1 MPAQLISHYR
11 ILEPLGSGGMGTVYK
26 AEDTTLHRTVALK
39 FLPESV
45 AHTAKV
51 YGRLK
56 REACTASVLNHPN
69 ICTIYEVGEDAG
81 EMFIAMEYIEG
92 HTLADLIRQGPLPIE
107 KVLRYSAQI
116 SSALAH
122 AHEKGVIHGDLKP
135 LNIVVTPNGDAKI
148 LDFGLARRSNPMEFD
163 HKTLQTATAESNFAL
178 GGTFPYMAPEQIE
191 GSDASA
197 RTDIW
202 SFGVVLYEMISGT
215 RAFHGANLF
224 LLCNSIL
231 RDQPR
236 SLPPVVPAGLKTV
249 VSRCLEKEPERRYRR
264 AGEARAALEAVDP
277 STAQDS
283 KVGGV
288 TTTPAAH
295 RSRLWTALIAF
306 ALILLVAIG
315 ISVIRNGKSDVRSK
329 SPGPIPSR
337 VLLGILPPSSSSDP
351 AESAF
356 DAGLVDTLNSRLGE
370 LSTRHS
376 FFVIP
381 MNSTIEKRVTTIDDA
396 RQQFGVNLVLVLNI
410 QQASGNVRVNYA
422 LVDARSHEQARSGS
436 ITAPSSDP
444 FALQDQVFEKVAAS
458 LELQLQPQEGRSRA
472 YGGTTEPAAFD
483 FYIQG
488 RGYLQDYVVPE
499 KVENA
504 ITLFARALE
513 KDPNYPAAT
522 AGLGEA
528 YWRKFQLTHEHQW
541 ADAAVSTCQKATRL
555 GPTLAEAHYCL
566 GRALSTQG
574 EYEKSVEQYRR
585 ALDLDPGSDDVY
597 GGLAAAYEKLGRLE
611 EAEDLYK
618 QAVAARPAYW
628 ATHNWLGLFYMSHA
642 RYDEAAAMFSQVTSL
657 APDSFIGFYN
667 LGGVRV
673 LQGKY
678 DEAIPLLERSLDIRP
693 TANALS
699 NLGTAHF
706 QMRRYAESAMD
717 FERAV
722 KLDSKSYEIWGN
734 LGDACYW
741 ASGRR
746 AEAANAYA
754 TAISLGE
761 ENLRHNPRDAQLV
774 AYLAQYHA
782 MRGEQKPA
790 LDKIDSA
797 LRLQPKNPDIL
808 LASAIVYQQLGD
820 SRRALNSLDKAV
832 SLGIS
837 PEMLRDTPNFN
848 ALSDNRRFLALIHG
862 NHPGQTR

>member
-11 ILEPLGSGGMGTVYK
+11 ILEPLGSGGMGAVYK

-45 AHTAKV
+45 AHTPKI
-51 YGRLK
+51 YERLK
-56 REACTASVLNHPN
+56 REACTASALNHPN

-92 HTLADLIRQGPLPIE
+92 HTLADLIRQGPLTIE
-107 KVLRYSAQI
+107 KVLRYSSQI

-135 LNIVVTPNGDAKI
+135 LNIIMTPAGDAKI

-163 HKTLQTATAESNFAL
+163 HKTLETATSENNIAL

-215 RAFHGANLF
+215 RAFQGTSLF

-231 RDQPR
+231 RDQPQP
-236 SLPPVVPAGLKTV
+236 LPLAVPPGLKTV

-277 STAQDS
+277 STGQR
-283 KVGGV
+283 VEV
-288 TTTPAAH
+288 TTPLTTH
-295 RSRLWTALIAF
+295 RSRLWSAMIGLALIA
-306 ALILLVAIG
+306 LIAVG
-315 ISVIRNGKSDVRSK
+315 ISAIRDDKPYRGSK
-329 SPGPIPSR
+329 SPGTIPSR
-337 VLLGILPPSSSSDP
+337 VVLGVLPPPNSSDP
-351 AESAF
+351 TQSAF

-376 FFVIP
+376 LSVIP
-381 MNSTIEKRVTTIDDA
+381 MNSTIEKRVTTIDGA
-396 RQQFGVNLVLVLNI
+396 REQFGVNLVLVLNI
-410 QQASGNVRVNYA
+410 QQASGNVRVNYS
-422 LVDARSHEQARSGS
+422 LVDARSREQARSGT
-436 ITAPSSDP
+436 ITAPLADP
-444 FALQDQVFEKVAAS
+444 FALQDKVFEKVAAS
-458 LELQLQPQEGRSRA
+458 LELQLEPQEKRSPASR
-472 YGGTTEPAAFD
+472 GTTEPAAFD

-504 ITLFARALE
+504 ITLFGRALQ

-528 YWRKFQLTHEHQW
+528 YWRKFQLTHDHQW
-541 ADAAVSTCQKATRL
+541 ADAAVSTCQRAAQL
-555 GPTLAEAHYCL
+555 GPNLAAAHYCL
-566 GRALSTQG
+566 GRALSTKG
-574 EYEKSVEQYRR
+574 GYEESVEQYRR

-611 EAEDLYK
+611 EAEKLYK
-618 QAVAARPAYW
+618 HAVAVRPAYW
-628 ATHNWLGLFYMSHA
+628 ATYNWLGLFYMSHA

-678 DEAIPLLERSLDIRP
+678 SEAIPLFERSLDIRP

-706 QMRRYAESAMD
+706 QMRRYAESASD

-734 LGDACYW
+734 LGDAYYW
-741 ASGRR
+741 TSGRR
-746 AEAANAYA
+746 GEASGAYG

-790 LDKIDSA
+790 LETIERA
-797 LRLQPKNPDIL
+797 LHLQPKNPDIL
-808 LASAIVYQQLGD
+808 LASAIVYQQVGD
-820 SRRALNSLDKAV
+820 TSRALNFLEKAV

-837 PEMLRDTPNFN
+837 PETLRDTPNFDV
-848 ALSDNRRFLALIHG
+848 LSDNRRFLALIHG
-862 NHPGQTR
+862 NPPGQTR

>member
-11 ILEPLGSGGMGTVYK
+11 ILGPLGSGGMGTIYK

-45 AHTAKV
+45 AHTEKI
-51 YGRLK
+51 YERLK

-92 HTLADLIRQGPLPIE
+92 RTLEELIRQGPLPIE
-107 KVLRYSAQI
+107 KVLRYSSQI
-116 SSALAH
+116 GSALAH

-135 LNIVVTPNGDAKI
+135 LNIIMTPNGEAKI
-148 LDFGLARRSNPMEFD
+148 LDFGLARQSNPVEFD
-163 HKTLQTATAESNFAL
+163 RKTLETATAEDNVAL

-215 RAFHGANLF
+215 RAFQGANLF

-236 SLPPVVPAGLKTV
+236 PLPAAVPAGLKTV

-264 AGEARAALEAVDP
+264 AGEARAALEAVGP
-277 STAQDS
+277 STAQ
-283 KVGGV
+283 GAIMP
-288 TTTPAAH
+288 PAAH
-295 RSRLWTALIAF
+295 RSGLWSALIALSVIVL
-306 ALILLVAIG
+306 AAVGILA
-315 ISVIRNGKSDVRSK
+315 IRNGKSYSDARS
-329 SPGPIPSR
+329 SNPIPSR
-337 VLLGILPPSSSSDP
+337 VLLGVLPPVNSDDP
-351 AESAF
+351 AQSAF
-356 DAGLVDTLNSRLGE
+356 DTGLVDTLNSRLGE

-376 FFVIP
+376 LSVIP
-381 MNSTIEKRVTTIDDA
+381 MNSTIEKRVTTIDGA
-396 RQQFGVNLVLVLNI
+396 REQFGVNLVLVLNI
-410 QQASGNVRVNYA
+410 QRASGIVRVNYA
-422 LVDARSHEQARSGS
+422 LVDARSHQQARSGT
-436 ITAPSSDP
+436 ITASLADP
-444 FALQDQVFEKVAAS
+444 FALQDQVFEKVANS
-458 LELQLQPQEGRSRA
+458 LELQLEPKEKRSLA
-472 YGGTTEPAAFD
+472 SHGTTEPAAFD

-499 KVENA
+499 KLENA
-504 ITLFARALE
+504 IILFGRALE

-528 YWRKFQLTHEHQW
+528 YWQKFRLTHDHQW
-541 ADAAVSTCQKATRL
+541 ADLAVSTCQKAAQL
-555 GPTLAEAHYCL
+555 SPNLAAAHYCL

-574 EYEKSVEQYRR
+574 DYEKSVEQYRR

-597 GGLAAAYEKLGRLE
+597 DGLAAAYEKLGRHE
-611 EAEDLYK
+611 EAERLYK
-618 QAVAARPAYW
+618 QAITVRPAYW
-628 ATHNWLGLFYMSHA
+628 ATYNWLGLFYMSHA
-642 RYDEAAAMFSQVTSL
+642 RYDEAATMFSQVTSL

-673 LQGKY
+673 LQGRY
-678 DEAIPLLERSLDIRP
+678 GDAIPFLERSLDIRP

-706 QMRRYAESAMD
+706 QMRRYAESATD

-734 LGDACYW
+734 LGDAYYW
-741 ASGRR
+741 MSGRR
-746 AEAANAYA
+746 AEAAGAYG

-774 AYLAQYHA
+774 AYLAEYHA

-790 LDKIDSA
+790 LDKIERA
-797 LRLQPKNPDIL
+797 LHLQPKSPDIL

-820 SRRALNSLDKAV
+820 TSRALNFLGKAV

-837 PEMLRDTPNFN
+837 TETLRDTPNFD
-848 ALSDNRRFLALIHG
+848 ALSDNPRFLALIHG
-862 NHPGQTR
+862 NHSGQTH